1 MIHKQAFSNQK
12 FHFTTNLS
20 SIAQNWQE
28 ISLGHPSQQQQQ
40 QQPKK
45 KKNSSLRNNEIR
57 NLG

>member
-1 MIHKQAFSNQK
+1 MINKQAFPNQQ

-40 QQPKK
+40 QQQPKK
-45 KKNSSLRNNEIR
+45 KNLVLETMKLEI
-57 NLG
+57 